1 MSGEEMLRTIIK
13 KELLNNIFSF
23 RFLVAFVLLTIIV
36 TVTVLILT
44 DDYLRRVDEYSLRQ
58 NDIEN
63 YMRRYAHFNRVNA
76 ILIPSQPPL
85 PSYSLIRKISPDDY
99 VIENVF
105 GEFNSDP
112 LPIMFPLIDFTF
124 IVTILLSL
132 IALLFSYDSIC
143 GEKEDGTLR
152 LMLSNK
158 LSKAKMILGKIIG
171 GTLTL
176 FLPFLFSLLIGLLI
190 IHLNPRISWSGANW
204 GALSLIVLGS
214 ILYFTFFYCLGLFIS
229 SRHRSSSS
237 SIMTSLFV
245 WVILILL
252 IPNLSPY
259 LASFLSPTPSKI
271 KVERDIERI
280 TMDERDELMRKM
292 WREKLTELYKQYPI
306 LDENKSLTQAEQE
319 KKAVED
325 PAYKKAYQILS
336 EQFKII
342 VSEANRIQN
351 EKVSGMRTELNRKEE
366 SQMLLSLGISMIS
379 PLADFTYLATD
390 LSSSGLRNMTHF
402 QRIVGEWRSV
412 FGDYAGRKR
421 AAIEKENPTI
431 DSWNVAVDMSDRPRF
446 QYKEEALAGR
456 FKWTLPFF
464 AVLIVYN
471 LIFFLTAFFSF
482 IRYDVR

>member
-1 MSGEEMLRTIIK
+1 MSGEKMLTTIIK

-23 RFLVAFVLLTIIV
+23 RFLFVFVLLVIIV

-76 ILIPSQPPL
+76 VIAPSQPPL
-85 PSYSLIRKISPDDY
+85 PFNSLIRKISPDDY

-112 LPIMFPLIDFTF
+112 LPIMFPLIDLTF

-143 GEKEDGTLR
+143 GEKEDGTLK

-158 LSKAKMILGKIIG
+158 LSRARIILGKIIG

-176 FLPFLFSLLIGLLI
+176 IIPFLLSLTIGLLI
-190 IHLNPRISWSGANW
+190 IQFNPRISWSEANW
-204 GALSLIVLGS
+204 RAFGLILLGS
-214 ILYFTFFYCLGLFIS
+214 ILYFSFFYCLGVFIS

-259 LASFLSPTPSKI
+259 LASFLSPAPSKI

-292 WREKLTELYKQYPI
+292 WREKQAELYKLYSI
-306 LDENKSLTQAEQE
+306 LDENKNLTQEEQKRKAAED
-319 KKAVED
+319 A
-325 PAYKKAYQILS
+325 AYRKAYQILS

-342 VSEANRIQN
+342 VSEANRIQQD
-351 EKVSGMRTELNRKEE
+351 KISGMRTELSRKEE

-390 LSSSGLRNMTHF
+390 LSSTGLRNMIHF
-402 QRIVGEWRSV
+402 QRITGEWRRL
-412 FGDYAGRKR
+412 FGDYSEKKR
-421 AAIEKENPTI
+421 DAIEKENPAI

-456 FKWTLPFF
+456 FKWTLPSF

-482 IRYDVR
+482 IKYDVR

>member
-1 MSGEEMLRTIIK
+1 MSGEKMLRTIIK
-13 KELLNNIFSF
+13 KEFLNNVFSF
-23 RFLVAFVLLTIIV
+23 RFMVVFVLLMVVV
-36 TVTVLILT
+36 TLTVLILT
-44 DDYLRRVDEYSLRQ
+44 DDYLRRMDEYFLRQ
-58 NDIEN
+58 SDIES

-76 ILIPSQPPL
+76 VLMPSQPPL
-85 PSYSLIRKISPDDY
+85 PFYSLIRKISPDDY

-112 LPIMFPLIDFTF
+112 LPIMFPLIDLTF

-132 IALLFSYDSIC
+132 VALLFSYDSIC
-143 GEKEDGTLR
+143 GEKEDGTLK

-158 LSKAKMILGKIIG
+158 LSRAKIILGKVFA
-171 GTLTL
+171 GTLTIL
-176 FLPFLFSLLIGLLI
+176 IPYILSLTIGLLVI
-190 IHLNPRISWSGANW
+190 QFNPRISWSGANW
-204 GALSLIVLGS
+204 KSFGLILLGS
-214 ILYFTFFYCLGLFIS
+214 ILYLSFFYCLGLFIS

-292 WREKLTELYKQYPI
+292 WREKQAELYKQYPI
-306 LDENKSLTQAEQE
+306 LDENKNLTQAEQAR
-319 KKAVED
+319 KAVED
-325 PAYKKAYQILS
+325 PAYKEAYQILS
-336 EQFKII
+336 DQFKII
-342 VSEANRIQN
+342 VAEANRIQH
-351 EKVSGMRTELNRKEE
+351 EKVGGMRTELNRKEE
-366 SQMLLSLGISMIS
+366 AQMLLSLGISMIS

-390 LSSSGLRNMTHF
+390 LSSTGLRNMIHF
-402 QRIVGEWRSV
+402 QRIVGEWRRL
-412 FGDYAGRKR
+412 FGDYSEKKR
-421 AAIEKENPTI
+421 AAIEKENPAI

-446 QYKEEALAGR
+446 QYQEEALAGK
-456 FKWTLPFF
+456 FKWTLPSF
-464 AVLIVYN
+464 AALIIYN

-482 IRYDVR
+482 IKYDVR

>member
-1 MSGEEMLRTIIK
+1 MSGEKMLRTIIK
-13 KELLNNIFSF
+13 KEILNNIFSF
-23 RFLVAFVLLTIIV
+23 RFLVAFLLLMIIV
-36 TVTVLILT
+36 TITVVILT
-44 DDYLRRVDEYSLRQ
+44 DDYLRRIDEYSLRQ
-58 NDIEN
+58 GEIEN
-63 YMRRYAHFNRVNA
+63 YMRNYAHFNRINA
-76 ILIPSQPPL
+76 ILTPSQPPL
-85 PSYSLIRKISPDDY
+85 PFYSLIRKISPDDY
-99 VIENVF
+99 ITENVF
-105 GEFNSDP
+105 QEFNSDP
-112 LPIMFPLIDFTF
+112 LPIMFPLIDFVF

-190 IHLNPRISWSGANW
+190 IHLNPRVSWKGANW
-204 GALSLIVLGS
+204 GAFGLILLGS
-214 ILYFTFFYCLGLFIS
+214 ILYFSFFYCLGIFIS

-271 KVERDIERI
+271 KVERDVERI

-292 WREKLTELYKQYPI
+292 WREKQAELYKQYPI
-306 LDENKSLTQAEQE
+306 LDENKNLTQAEQAR
-319 KKAVED
+319 KAVED

-336 EQFKII
+336 DQFKII
-342 VSEANRIQN
+342 VAEANRIQG
-351 EKVSGMRTELNRKEE
+351 EKVRGMRTELDRKEE

-390 LSSSGLRNMTHF
+390 LSSTGLRNMIHF
-402 QRIVGEWRSV
+402 QRIVGEWRQLFS
-412 FGDYAGRKR
+412 DYSEKKR
-421 AAIEKENPTI
+421 AAIEKENPAV

-464 AVLIVYN
+464 AVLIIYN
-471 LIFFLTAFFSF
+471 LIFFIAAFFSF
-482 IRYDVR
+482 IKYDVR